1 MANETDSLTE
11 VLLLAQ
17 LCEDV
22 ARAALTVAQD
32 QLRAKAIA
40 QDVFD
45 QAFQDYGLAMQKARD
60 LYYQASHGL
69 AQQITSSADLKTLT
83 EHTAELKKSLANLQ
97 KVEHVL
103 TISFGVVTLVGA
115 VATAVIT
122 PSSAALQQ
130 ALGAATT
137 LKQAITG

>member
-1 MANETDSLTE
+1 MATDTDSLTE

-22 ARAALTVAQD
+22 ARAALNVAQG
-32 QLRAKAIA
+32 QLRAKTIA
-40 QDVFD
+40 QEVFD

-60 LYYQASHGL
+60 MYYQASHGL
-69 AQQITSSADLKTLT
+69 ARQITSSADLKTLT
-83 EHTAELKKSLANLQ
+83 DQTAELKRSLANLQ

-103 TISFGVVTLVGA
+103 TISFGVVTLVAA

-137 LKQAITG
+137 LKQAILG

>member
-1 MANETDSLTE
+1 MANDTDSMAE

-83 EHTAELKKSLANLQ
+83 EQTAELKKSLANLQ